1 MQPSFAAG
9 EFSPAMRRRID
20 FAKYAVGADTLENL
34 IVLPQGGFQARPGTK
49 CITTSRDYTKMSR
62 LVRFVFSLTQAYV
75 LEFGDYYMRAFM
87 NGGIVCSSGTT
98 PYEMATP
105 YPIADV
111 WDLKFEQSA
120 DVLFVTHPKYKERK
134 ITRLAHNSWT
144 IATMDFVRAPLMI
157 ENTTDTTITVSNAS
171 ASQWMSKGEAV
182 TVTAS
187 AGIFSPQHVGSIWG
201 IRYRAFT
208 NTAMYNISSGVA
220 HESTALPV
228 LGNWSV
234 TLIAGNAGMNSSPVL
249 VMKSI
254 DGGTTWFKIK
264 TAFSPLTSGSSLE
277 VTGSEAEECLIKTT
291 KTAVDD
297 TGMIM
302 IDIAGQYSWAYFK
315 ITGYTSPT
323 SVTAEMQQTFSSGS
337 IPFKTWAEAAWSDYR
352 GWPRAATFFQNR
364 WMHGGNECGPNSYWA
379 SVVDD
384 YNNNK
389 VSIDQ
394 VEDEAI
400 ADRLPSREVNAIE
413 WMVPMQD
420 LVVLTG
426 DSEWTISPSST
437 TGVFSYKQKIVHQR
451 TANGCSG
458 NVKPVVI
465 GDSVVFLKKNANK
478 VQGLSYSDS
487 SGYVSTELS
496 VLADHLFSGYTV
508 VDWAYQQSPNSI
520 LWCVR
525 SDGALLSFTYMREQ
539 DVWAWSH
546 HYTDGQFESVAVI
559 PGNTQDDVYL
569 QVKRLVNGSYVR
581 YIELMAARDTT
592 SEDSYCGL
600 DCSAEGNYAPGG
612 TTTVSGLS
620 YLEGKQVKVI
630 ADGIDVGL
638 KTVTNGVI
646 TLNKSANHVRVGLDF
661 TWLFKSLS
669 IDSSVDTK
677 KVISSVT
684 ISLIDSQGGEAGTE
698 IGGMF
703 NKLPYPGTDLFTGDL
718 VDVVVPSSP
727 DYDGRVVLRG
737 SGASPFWCIAVTP
750 KVTRGGN

>member
-34 IVLPQGGFQARPGTK
+34 IVLPQGGFQARAGTK
-49 CITTSRDYTKMSR
+49 KIAAVKNSVYKSRI
-62 LVRFVFSLTQAYV
+62 VRFVFSLTQAYV
-75 LEFGDYYMRAFM
+75 LEFGNYYMRVYM
-87 NGGIVCSSGTT
+87 DGGVVCSSGTT
-98 PYEMATP
+98 PYELATP

-111 WDLKFEQSA
+111 WSLKFEQSA
-120 DVLFVTHPKYKERK
+120 DVLFVTHPKYQERR
-134 ITRLAHNSWT
+134 ITRLGHANWT
-144 IATMDFVRAPLMI
+144 ISTTDFKSSPLMQ
-157 ENTTDTTITVSNAS
+157 ENSTGTTITLSNAS
-171 ASQWMSKGEAV
+171 ASQWLAKDSTV
-182 TVTAS
+182 NVTAS
-187 AGIFSPQHVGSIWG
+187 TGIFNAGHVGSIWG

-208 NTAMYNISSGVA
+208 QSSFYSLARGAAFDSDWFRVI
-220 HESTALPV
+220 
-228 LGNWSV
+228 GNWTV
-234 TLIAGNAGMNSSPVL
+234 TVLAGEGDINNSPLIIW
-249 VMKSI
+249 KSI

-264 TAFSPLTSGSSLE
+264 TIPASITNGSSVE
-277 VTGSEAEECLIKTT
+277 AAGSESDECLIKIT
-291 KTAVDD
+291 KTAADD
-297 TGMIM
+297 GGTVTV
-302 IDIAGQYSWAYFK
+302 DIAGQYSWACFK
-315 ITGYTSPT
+315 IATYSSPT
-323 SVTAEMQQTFSSGS
+323 SVTAVMQHTFSGGS
-337 IPFKTWAEAAWSDYR
+337 IAYKTWAEAAWSDYR

-364 WMHGGNECGPNSYWA
+364 WLHGGTEYGPNSYWA
-379 SVVDD
+379 SLVDD
-384 YNNNK
+384 YSNNT

-400 ADRLPSREVNAIE
+400 SDRLPSREVNAIE
-413 WMVPMQD
+413 WLVPTQD
-420 LVVLTG
+420 LLVLTG

-458 NVKPVVI
+458 NVKPAVI
-465 GDSVVFLKKNANK
+465 GDTVVFLKKNANK

-487 SGYVSTELS
+487 NGYVSTELS
-496 VLADHLFSGYTV
+496 VLADHLFSGYTI
-508 VDWAYQQSPNSI
+508 VDWAYQQCPNSI

-559 PGNTQDDVYL
+559 PGDVQDDVYL
-569 QVKRLVNGSYVR
+569 QVKRLINGSYVR
-581 YIELMAARDTT
+581 YVEMMAARDTT
-592 SEDSYCGL
+592 SEDTYCGL
-600 DCSAEGNYAPGG
+600 DCSADATYPAG
-612 TTTVSGLS
+612 TTTISGLG

-638 KTVTNGVI
+638 KTVTNGAI
-646 TLNKSANHVRVGLDF
+646 ALNKSANHVRVGLDF

-684 ISLIDSQGGEAGTE
+684 VSVIDSQGGEAGTE

-703 NKLPYPGTDLFTGDL
+703 NKLPYPGTDLYTGDL
-718 VDVVVPSSP
+718 VDIVVPSSP
-727 DYDGRVVLRG
+727 EYDGRVVLRG